1 MLGVIA
7 NTVLVIIGSAIGI
20 LLKKGVPEKFSNA
33 IMKAIGLCTIYIGIS
48 GALVGEN
55 TLVIIISMVLGVTLG
70 ELIKLDDNLNKLA
83 NKAENRFN
91 KDNNQVGKFSTGLI
105 TATLIFCIG
114 SMTIVG
120 SLNAGLNGDNSLLFT
135 KSILDLFSSFV
146 LASTFG
152 LGVLFAS
159 ISVLVIQGGIV
170 LLADILSPILS
181 TAVVNE
187 MTCVGSIIILALGL
201 NLINVTKLK
210 IANFL
215 PAIFMPILLCP
226 LYNFISNMF

>member
-146 LASTFG
+146 LVQHLDLVFY
-152 LGVLFAS
+152 LQVFLF
-159 ISVLVIQGGIV
+159 
-170 LLADILSPILS
+170 LLYKEVSYFWRIYSPL
-181 TAVVNE
+181 
-187 MTCVGSIIILALGL
+187 
-201 NLINVTKLK
+201 
-210 IANFL
+210 F
-215 PAIFMPILLCP
+215 
-226 LYNFISNMF
+226 